1 MLSKENKDEI
11 IEFLIDRI
19 RTIDSKLDDVISTT
33 CYHDDYDDDDDY
45 YDDDDCE
52 YVSCDKSKSLEKI
65 KDYCQ
70 KTLMEVTF

>member
-19 RTIDSKLDDVISTT
+19 RTIDGKLDDVISTT
-33 CYHDDYDDDDDY
+33 CYYDDYDDDDD
-45 YDDDDCE
+45 DCR
-52 YVSCDKSKSLEKI
+52 YVSCDKSKSLEEI

-70 KTLMEVTF
+70 KTLMEVSF

>member
-33 CYHDDYDDDDDY
+33 CYHDYYDY
-45 YDDDDCE
+45 YDDVDEEYDYR
-52 YVSCDKSKSLEKI
+52 YVSCDKNKSLEEI

>member
-33 CYHDDYDDDDDY
+33 CHYDDY
-45 YDDDDCE
+45 YDDDDDDDDCG
-52 YVSCDKSKSLEKI
+52 YVSCDKNKSLEEI

>member
-19 RTIDSKLDDVISTT
+19 MTIDGKLDDVISTT
-33 CYHDDYDDDDDY
+33 CYHDDYDD
-45 YDDDDCE
+45 YDDDDCR
-52 YVSCDKSKSLEKI
+52 YVSCDKSKSLEEI
-65 KDYCQ
+65 KNYCQ

>member
-1 MLSKENKDEI
+1 MLIKENKDEI

-19 RTIDSKLDDVISTT
+19 RNIDSKLDGVISTT
-33 CYHDDYDDDDDY
+33 CYHDDYDDDDD
-45 YDDDDCE
+45 DDCG
-52 YVSCDKSKSLEKI
+52 YVICVKSKSLEEI

>member
-11 IEFLIDRI
+11 IEFIIDRI

-33 CYHDDYDDDDDY
+33 CYHDY
-45 YDDDDCE
+45 YDDVDEEYDYR
-52 YVSCDKSKSLEKI
+52 YVSCDKSKSLEEI